1 MKGLMVFSSLI
12 TGMVF
17 SVWMATSDAT
27 PTPLIASQSTLERSA
42 SASTAADTPKTK
54 NDLDEQRLDEKYAEE
69 SESEFEH
76 QS

>member
-42 SASTAADTPKTK
+42 SASMAVDTPKAK
-54 NDLDEQRLDEKYAEE
+54 NDLDEQLDEKYAEE
-69 SESEFEH
+69 SESESEH